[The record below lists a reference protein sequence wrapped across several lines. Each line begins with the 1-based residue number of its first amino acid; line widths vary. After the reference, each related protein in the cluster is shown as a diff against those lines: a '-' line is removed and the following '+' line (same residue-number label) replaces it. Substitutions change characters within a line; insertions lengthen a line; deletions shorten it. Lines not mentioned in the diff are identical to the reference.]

1 MIKAVFLDYEG
12 VVTAEWSIVHAH
24 LFPKVSD
31 FISFE
36 ELKKRYDIGKRG
48 ELTFEEFT
56 QGIPEEKKFL
66 HMNMVRYRKGSKE
79 AIKNLR
85 KKFHL
90 YVASNHL
97 EVYFDKEVEK
107 MKSKKYFRKLF
118 VSNELK
124 CAKPDKEFFDKI
136 LKLSGEKS
144 EESVFVDD
152 AKRNLIAAKKS
163 GFVTIWVNNNAT
175 NDTRN
180 HLDFTP
186 DYEITDLREIEKIIE
201 KINSKK

>member
-31 FISFE
+31 FLSYE
-36 ELKKRYDIGKRG
+36 ELKKRYDLGKRG
-48 ELTFEEFT
+48 KLTFEEFVK
-56 QGIPEEKKFL
+56 GIPPEKRFL
-66 HMNMVRYRKGSKE
+66 HMKMVRYRKGSKE

-144 EESVFVDD
+144 EESIFVDD
-152 AKRNLIAAKKS
+152 AKRNLIAAKQS
-163 GFVTIWVNNNAT
+163 GFVTIWVNNKAT
-175 NDTRN
+175 NDIRN
-180 HLDFTP
+180 HLEFTP
-186 DYEITDLREIEKIIE
+186 DYEITDLRELEKIIE